1 MYELDK
7 KKFGAFVALL
17 RREKGWTQRELA
29 ERLYISDKAVSKWET
44 GASIP
49 DTALL
54 MPLAEL
60 LGVSVTELL
69 RCERLGGGMDAGQV
83 EDLVKT
89 AISYGAQKRSAPGA
103 RAGTGR
109 PCTRSASL
117 LGGACLVGA
126 CSRAGSARTRRCSI
140 CSAPSSARISCSS
153 LGSGCLPTTT
163 RTASAPSATGP
174 SA

>member
-89 AISYGAQKRSAPGA
+89 AISYGAQKPE
-103 RAGTGR
+103 RAWRKSGHW
-109 PCTRSASL
+109 PAVYALCLL
-117 LGGACLVGA
+117 LGGACLVGSLLSGRLGTYSPVFYLLCA
-126 CSRAGSARTRRCSI
+126 IFGAYFA
-140 CSAPSSARISCSS
+140 S
-153 LGSGCLPTTT
+153 LGSGCPPTTT